1 MQQSFD
7 EMIVRLRVSTRTLPV
22 LAHGTTGRIQAG
34 AVLGNQLT
42 NRLAGNTLDQA
53 TAHRLIEAGEEITP
67 SMLAGLSP
75 EATQVVKTALANS
88 FSVVFLA
95 VMLVMVAGFVVALT
109 LPNADLDE
117 ETPVENQTE
126 GKVTHSL
133 N

>member
-1 MQQSFD
+1 MKITPLTISVHFGVAILD
-7 EMIVRLRVSTRTLPV
+7 V
-22 LAHGTTGRIQAG
+22 
-34 AVLGNQLT
+34 VLGNQLT

-53 TAHRLIEAGEEITP
+53 TAHRLIEAGEEISP
-67 SMLAGLSP
+67 SMLAGLSS

-88 FSVVFLA
+88 FSVVFLPA
-95 VMLVMVAGFVVALT
+95 MLVMVSGFVVALT

-133 N
+133 D